1 MLDFRTDLADER
13 AEICKGEIEKGE
25 LDGIITEDKN
35 ISDKINVTTVKV
47 LNENGSKL
55 IGKDIG
61 NYITIN
67 IKDIEI
73 ITNEEMKKVVEI
85 FSNELKNII
94 DFEGPILVVG
104 LGNEDTTADEI
115 GPKVIKDLEITRHI
129 FKYKPELLPE
139 NTRNVCAIA
148 PGVLGT
154 TGMETQEII
163 SAITEK
169 VKPSGIIVID
179 ALASNNISRLLKTIQ
194 ISNTGITPGAGVNNK
209 RKKINS
215 DTMGVP
221 VIAIGVPTVVEAAT
235 IVADTFDI
243 LTNKFDEFSF
253 LKDSSY
259 KEKYDLIKLVLEP
272 SKYNLTVMP
281 KEIDELANNMEEI
294 ISSGINRMI
303 IPDK

>member
-13 AEICKGEIEKGE
+13 AEICKNEIKKGE
-25 LDGIITEDKN
+25 LDGIITENEN
-35 ISDKINVTTVKV
+35 ISDKISVTTVKV

-55 IGKDIG
+55 LGKDIG

-67 IKDIEI
+67 IENIEV
-73 ITNEEMKKVVEI
+73 ITNEELKQVIDI
-85 FSNELKNII
+85 FSRELIKLINF
-94 DFEGPILVVG
+94 DGPILVVG

-115 GPKVIKDLEITRHI
+115 GPKVIKDLEITRHV
-129 FKYKPELLPE
+129 FRYKPELLPE
-139 NTRNVCAIA
+139 NTKNVCAIA

-163 SAITEK
+163 SAIAK
-169 VKPSGIIVID
+169 NIKPSGIIVID

-194 ISNTGITPGAGVNNK
+194 ISNTGIIPGAGVGNK
-209 RKKINS
+209 RKKINFE
-215 DTMGVP
+215 TMGVP

-243 LTNKFDEFSF
+243 LTDKFDEFSF

-259 KEKYDLIKLVLEP
+259 KEKYDLVKLVLEP

-303 IPDK
+303 IPE

>member
-13 AEICKGEIEKGE
+13 AEICKNEIKKGE
-25 LDGIITEDKN
+25 LDGIITENEN
-35 ISDKINVTTVKV
+35 ISDKISVTTVKV

-55 IGKDIG
+55 LGKDIG

-67 IKDIEI
+67 IENIEV
-73 ITNEEMKKVVEI
+73 ITNEELKQVIDI
-85 FSNELKNII
+85 FSRELIKLINF
-94 DFEGPILVVG
+94 DGPILVVG

-115 GPKVIKDLEITRHI
+115 GPKVIKDLEITRHV
-129 FKYKPELLPE
+129 FRYKPELLPE
-139 NTRNVCAIA
+139 NTKNVCAIA

-163 SAITEK
+163 SAIAK
-169 VKPSGIIVID
+169 NIKLSGIIVID

-194 ISNTGITPGAGVNNK
+194 ISNTGIIPGAGVGNK
-209 RKKINS
+209 RKKINFE
-215 DTMGVP
+215 TMGVP

-243 LTNKFDEFSF
+243 LTDKFDEFSF

-259 KEKYDLIKLVLEP
+259 KEKYDLVKLVLEP

-303 IPDK
+303 IPE

>member
-1 MLDFRTDLADER
+1 MLEFRTDLADER
-13 AEICKGEIEKGE
+13 AEICKNEIKKGE

-35 ISDKINVTTVKV
+35 ISDKISITTVKV

-55 IGKDIG
+55 LGKDIG

-73 ITNEEMKKVVEI
+73 ITNDELKQVIDI
-85 FSNELKNII
+85 FSSELLKLM
-94 DFEGPILVVG
+94 DFKGPVLVVG

-115 GPKVIKDLEITRHI
+115 GPKVVKDLEITRHI
-129 FKYKPELLPE
+129 FRYKPELLPE
-139 NTRNVCAIA
+139 NTLEVCAIA

-154 TGMETQEII
+154 TGIETQEII
-163 SAITEK
+163 SAIVKK

-194 ISNTGITPGAGVNNK
+194 ISNTGISPGAGVGNK
-209 RKKINS
+209 RKKINFH
-215 DTMGVP
+215 TMGVP

-243 LTNKFDEFSF
+243 LTEKFEEFSF
-253 LKDSSY
+253 LKNSSY
-259 KEKYDLIKLVLEP
+259 KEKYSLIKLVLEP

-294 ISSGINRMI
+294 ISSGINRI
-303 IPDK
+303 IMPE

>member
-1 MLDFRTDLADER
+1 MLEFRTDLADER
-13 AEICKGEIEKGE
+13 AEVCKSEIKEGE
-25 LDGIITEDKN
+25 LDGIITEDEN
-35 ISDKINVTTVKV
+35 VTDKISVTTVKV
-47 LNENGSKL
+47 LNENGSRL

-73 ITNEEMKKVVEI
+73 ITNEELKQVIDI
-85 FSNELKNII
+85 FSRELEKLI
-94 DFEGPILVVG
+94 DFDGPILIVG

-115 GPKVIKDLEITRHI
+115 GPKVVKDLEITRHV

-139 NTRNVCAIA
+139 NTKDVCAIA

-163 SAITEK
+163 SAIAEK

-179 ALASNNISRLLKTIQ
+179 ALSSNNISRLLKTIQ
-194 ISNTGITPGAGVNNK
+194 ISNTGITPGAGVGNE
-209 RKKINS
+209 RKKINFE
-215 DTMGVP
+215 TMKVP

-243 LTNKFDEFSF
+243 LTEKFDEFSF

-259 KEKYDLIKLVLEP
+259 KEKYALIKLVLEP

-294 ISSGINRMI
+294 ISSGINRI
-303 IPDK
+303 IMPE

>member
-13 AEICKGEIEKGE
+13 AEICKSAIKKGE
-25 LDGIITEDKN
+25 LDGIITEEN
-35 ISDKINVTTVKV
+35 EVSEKINVTTVKV
-47 LNENGSKL
+47 INDNGSKL
-55 IGKDIG
+55 LGKDIG
-61 NYITIN
+61 NYITVN

-73 ITNEEMKKVVEI
+73 ITNDELKQVIDI
-85 FSNELKNII
+85 FSEELKKLITF
-94 DFEGPILVVG
+94 DGPILVVG

-115 GPKVIKDLEITRHI
+115 GPKVVKDLEITRHI

-139 NTRNVCAIA
+139 NARNVCAIA

-163 SAITEK
+163 SSITK
-169 VKPSGIIVID
+169 KIKPSGIIVID

-194 ISNTGITPGAGVNNK
+194 ISNTGITPGAGVGNK
-209 RKKINS
+209 RKKINIK
-215 DTMGVP
+215 TMGVP
-221 VIAIGVPTVVEAAT
+221 VIAIGVPTIVEAAT

-243 LTNKFDEFSF
+243 LTEKFEEFSF
-253 LKDSSY
+253 LKNSSY
-259 KEKYDLIKLVLEP
+259 KEKYDLVKLVLEP

-303 IPDK
+303 IPE